1 MSIVSVATITTGPID
16 TESTKGEEELLMPL
30 TTEDTS
36 AAASARNHSIS
47 TGNIVEERKEKRIKK
62 PRGTGAHKE
71 ETNEEYVNREQNRK
85 GNEENGNVC
94 NMLTT
99 NAGSESETDDKT
111 SAVAPATAV
120 SDELRSSEAGREG
133 SAAAEEGVTS

>member
-1 MSIVSVATITTGPID
+1 MECVSHVSICGEMSIVSVATITTGPID

-36 AAASARNHSIS
+36 PAASAISHS

-71 ETNEEYVNREQNRK
+71 ETNEEYVNREHNRK

-99 NAGSESETDDKT
+99 NAGWSESETDDKT
-111 SAVAPATAV
+111 SAV
-120 SDELRSSEAGREG
+120 SDELRSSEAGSEAQGDGR
-133 SAAAEEGVTS
+133 